1 MIAAKELSSSLA
13 RSLPESMSTARSVV
27 SWLEGS
33 KSPDPPDLLLHP
45 ADVFPLATLSN
56 PPSST
61 DSDLDSDIDSDIDIG
76 IDVVSNNHQHR
87 NGFRHA
93 GRNVAS
99 LVHPPTPKSMED
111 QATAAHAR
119 RRSSSLAGASVPSHA
134 QHADRKRRRRKSD
147 NILEEGE
154 DAPYD
159 SDSASSTWTDSDH
172 LELDN
177 MSADGLQDDE
187 ETGLTGRDRRR
198 RRRRKRRNTLLDQ
211 RVVPNE
217 VHITKEEEK
226 IANQNVIQSMLI
238 NGVLIGLWWVPPF
251 PPSAAPLTPAGTSSP
266 SPYPSTT
273 NGCSK
278 RKRVTAR
285 PRTSFPFHF
294 SPRVCIWWFNSR
306 SHRSFCSLYPR
317 SDLDTIL
324 SILMLPAPARNRWIR
339 RSRS

>member
-1 MIAAKELSSSLA
+1 MICAKELISSLA
-13 RSLPESMSTARSVV
+13 SPESMSTARSVV

-33 KSPDPPDLLLHP
+33 KSPVPPDLLLHP

-61 DSDLDSDIDSDIDIG
+61 DSHSDCGSDHDSTNDR
-76 IDVVSNNHQHR
+76 NH
-87 NGFRHA
+87 GLRHA

-119 RRSSSLAGASVPSHA
+119 RRSSSLAGASLPS
-134 QHADRKRRRRKSD
+134 QHADRKHRRRKSD
-147 NILEEGE
+147 HILEEGE
-154 DAPYD
+154 DGSYD

-177 MSADGLQDDE
+177 MSNDGLQDDE

-217 VHITKEEEK
+217 AHITKEEEK

-238 NGVLIGLWWVPPF
+238 NAVLIGLWCVPPR
-251 PPSAAPLTPAGTSSP
+251 PPLVLLSLTHQQVPLLHH
-266 SPYPSTT
+266 
-273 NGCSK
+273 
-278 RKRVTAR
+278 
-285 PRTSFPFHF
+285 HF
-294 SPRVCIWWFNSR
+294 RI
-306 SHRSFCSLYPR
+306 
-317 SDLDTIL
+317 
-324 SILMLPAPARNRWIR
+324 
-339 RSRS
+339 